1 MREIWEEREEI
12 FSSSARRGRG
22 EREGREEGREGKD
35 ERDERDEREE
45 EAEEREE
52 EAEEMLSERLCCSE
66 ATRERSSLSSLASLI
81 IFWAPESVFSLE
93 SEAARLIFS
102 ITDLRMEESICE
114 FISL

>member
-22 EREGREEGREGKD
+22 EREGREEGREGK
-35 ERDERDEREE
+35 EERDEREE

-66 ATRERSSLSSLASLI
+66 AMRERSSLSSLASLI

-93 SEAARLIFS
+93 SWAERLIFS
-102 ITDLRMEESICE
+102 ITALRMDESVCE

>member
-12 FSSSARRGRG
+12 FSSSAWRGRG
-22 EREGREEGREGKD
+22 EREGREEGREGK
-35 ERDERDEREE
+35 EEDERDEREE

-66 ATRERSSLSSLASLI
+66 AMRERSSLSSLASLI

-93 SEAARLIFS
+93 NWAERLIFS
-102 ITDLRMEESICE
+102 ITALRMEESICE